1 MPSVDGRAAALST
14 PDRHH
19 RPGEGSGVTSGVAQ
33 TQAESAV
40 MASTAAKFDQANNAL
55 QSMLKTLMSELSTL
69 SGSWKGLG
77 AMEFEKVKQQYAVDL
92 QTLNKALSDT
102 AEAIR
107 TSGAGYDASD
117 ADAAARVTKSGGSH
131 TLPL

>member
-1 MPSVDGRAAALST
+1 
-14 PDRHH
+14 
-19 RPGEGSGVTSGVAQ
+19 VTSGVAQ

-40 MASTAAKFDQANNAL
+40 MASTAAKFDQASQDL
-55 QSMLKTLMSELSTL
+55 TSMLSSLMSELSVL
-69 SGSWKGLG
+69 SSAWKGSG
-77 AMEFEKVKQQYAVDL
+77 AREFEKVKQQYANDL
-92 QTLNKALSDT
+92 KQLNTALSQT

-117 ADAAARVTKSGGSH
+117 SDAASRVTKSGGGGY

>member
-1 MPSVDGRAAALST
+1 
-14 PDRHH
+14 
-19 RPGEGSGVTSGVAQ
+19 VTSGVAQ

-40 MASTAAKFDQANNAL
+40 MASTAAKFETANNSL
-55 QSMLKTLMSELSTL
+55 QSMLKTLMSELSALGGT
-69 SGSWKGLG
+69 WKGLG

-92 QTLNKALSDT
+92 QTLNKALSGT

-107 TSGAGYDASD
+107 SSGTSYDASD

-131 TLPL
+131 QLPL